1 MDKMYALLNEENNV
15 INVIML
21 DDESSQETIDLIVE
35 TNNAV
40 NIKPIDEYKWWTHYY
55 MGGHYEGNVLWSL
68 KPYAS
73 WIKNYE
79 EKDWVPPI
87 PYPNDE
93 KEYYWDEE
101 TVSWKL
107 SQYI

>member
-40 NIKPIDEYKWWTHYY
+40 NIKPIDEDKWWTHSY
-55 MGGHYEGNVLWSL
+55 MGGHYEGEVLWST
-68 KPYAS
+68 KPFNS
-73 WIKNYE
+73 WAKNYE
-79 EKDWVPPI
+79 ERDWAAPI
-87 PYPNDE
+87 PYPSDE

-101 TVSWKL
+101 TISWKL
-107 SQYI
+107 FEDI